1 MEEHGGSLPSFLSPA
16 PVLQLLELLLLA
28 TTLLLLFAVDDSGSA
43 MTVDVT
49 KAVSL
54 IADAAVDTVPDIV
67 GDKADDDDDDDGIN
81 VTVTELRS
89 SSPSSV
95 LVFTSFLILSDTG
108 DDDADQAVVARLHC
122 EGHASKNLLSQS

>member
-1 MEEHGGSLPSFLSPA
+1 MDLFDMEEHGGSLPSFLSPA

-67 GDKADDDDDDDGIN
+67 GDKADDDDGIN
-81 VTVTELRS
+81 VTVTELRP

-95 LVFTSFLILSDTG
+95 LVFTSFLILSETT
-108 DDDADQAVVARLHC
+108 
-122 EGHASKNLLSQS
+122 KN

>member
-1 MEEHGGSLPSFLSPA
+1 MLTISPSISSSQKMDLFDMEEHGGSLPSFLSPA

-54 IADAAVDTVPDIV
+54 IADAAAVDTVPDIV
-67 GDKADDDDDDDGIN
+67 GDKADDDDDDGIN

-95 LVFTSFLILSDTG
+95 LVFTSFLILSETT
-108 DDDADQAVVARLHC
+108 
-122 EGHASKNLLSQS
+122 KN